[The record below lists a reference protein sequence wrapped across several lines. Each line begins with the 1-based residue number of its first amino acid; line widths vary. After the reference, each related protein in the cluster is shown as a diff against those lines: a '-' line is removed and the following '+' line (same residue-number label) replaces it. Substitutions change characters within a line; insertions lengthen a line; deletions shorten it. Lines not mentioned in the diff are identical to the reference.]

1 MLFFFLINELYKI
14 CYSTMRN
21 VSKGQAPV
29 LIFQLLN
36 NNSANFIS
44 IVKSVILL
52 FKCLFD
58 GGGIITLSDISLQSE
73 LNLQGQ
79 QNAL

>member
-1 MLFFFLINELYKI
+1 
-14 CYSTMRN
+14 MRN

-44 IVKSVILL
+44 IVKPLILL
-52 FKCLFD
+52 FKSLFD